1 MAIFVSFFKWKV
13 QYNLRSLVT
22 NSAISSSKNTRAL
35 GLHIAVAL
43 LFSLAF
49 AFLSVTLYRWA
60 VAGSII
66 KSFLTVFLLVAAII
80 HTHLFFKQM
89 PLRSSGWPRSL
100 SFFSLLAF
108 VVGSVLFLI
117 FLWFQKDLLL
127 LSIDGLLFL
136 LPVLLLKTW
145 HAFDNI
151 SESRY
156 PIYKLERLEERDAKV
171 YLNTLSIGIKVLIS
185 GPELYEKT
193 FFIDL
198 PDQLPFGHLF
208 STFIQYNDYEIDEDF
223 VGQFDEEPNMY
234 GWVFYKN
241 SFFGLIRKNLDP
253 HLSLSENE
261 VDDNAVIIAKR
272 VKEINSVGDII

>member
-1 MAIFVSFFKWKV
+1 MAIFATFSKWKF
-13 QYNLRSLVT
+13 QYNLKSLVT
-22 NSAISSSKNTRAL
+22 NSAIPSAKNARAL

-43 LFSLAF
+43 LFSLVF
-49 AFLSVTLYRWA
+49 AILSVALFRWSVADWIIKTFLSV
-60 VAGSII
+60 
-66 KSFLTVFLLVAAII
+66 FLLAAAII

-108 VVGSVLFLI
+108 VVGGVLFLI
-117 FLWFQKDLLL
+117 FLLFQKELLL

-145 HAFDNI
+145 QAFDNI

-156 PIYKLERLEERDAKV
+156 PVYKLERLEEKDAKV
-171 YLNTLSIGIKVLIS
+171 YLNTLSIGIKVLIN

-234 GWVFYKN
+234 GWIFYKN

-253 HLSLSENE
+253 HLSLGENE
-261 VDDNAVIIAKR
+261 VDDNTVIVAKR
-272 VKEINSVGDII
+272 VKEINTVGNV

>member
-1 MAIFVSFFKWKV
+1 MAIFATFSKWKF

-22 NSAISSSKNTRAL
+22 NSAIPSAKNARAL

-43 LFSLAF
+43 LFSLVF
-49 AFLSVTLYRWA
+49 AILSVALYRWPVAGWIIKTFLSV
-60 VAGSII
+60 
-66 KSFLTVFLLVAAII
+66 FLLAAAVM

-108 VVGSVLFLI
+108 VVGGVLFLV
-117 FLWFQKDLLL
+117 FLLFQKELLL

-145 HAFDNI
+145 QAFDNI

-156 PIYKLERLEERDAKV
+156 PVYKLERLEEKDAKV
-171 YLNTLSIGIKVLIS
+171 YLNTLSIGIKVLIN
-185 GPELYEKT
+185 GPELYEKK

-234 GWVFYKN
+234 GWIFYKN

-253 HLSLSENE
+253 HLSLGENE
-261 VDDNAVIIAKR
+261 VDDNTVIIAKR
-272 VKEINSVGDII
+272 VKEINTVGNV